1 MNEIRERLARCFSAV
16 FPQMPE
22 TQIQLAT
29 PELVDG
35 WDSMA
40 SITLISVIEEDFGIQ
55 IEPEDIEHF
64 VSFEAVLGYLNTRQ
78 VA

>member
-1 MNEIRERLARCFSAV
+1 
-16 FPQMPE
+16 MPE

-29 PELVDG
+29 PDLVDG

-40 SITLISVIEEDFGIQ
+40 SITLVSVIEEDFGIQ